1 MNKIHPTA
9 IVHKDTK
16 IHESVEIGPY
26 SVIGPEVDLDKGN
39 IIDCHVVIKGPS
51 KFGQKNTFFPYSL
64 VGEATPDLKY
74 RGEKSLL
81 NVGENNVFREFSK
94 VHRGT
99 AADLGFT
106 QIGNNNLIMPG
117 VMVAHDCILG
127 DRNILV
133 DNSALAGHVVLGDNV
148 TLGGYTLVHQYCK
161 IGSYAFTGMGSQINM
176 DVAAFTRVAGNP
188 TKVAGLNSVGLER
201 KSFSRDEIQNL
212 KKAYKIFFR
221 EKKSVKDALSAIK
234 SECFS
239 SENIDIFTQS
249 IKNST
254 RGVMR

>member
-81 NVGENNVFREFSK
+81 NVGENNIFREFSK

-99 AADLGFT
+99 AADIGFT

-133 DNSALAGHVVLGDNV
+133 DNNYRAIIPVNNKTSKDSIEEILDGKERVKVVIGESKDILKSSYMAVVCSGTATLEAFV
-148 TLGGYTLVHQYCK
+148 TETPCITIYKTEILNYFILSRLVKTEFISLPNIICNNRDQLHQ
-161 IGSYAFTGMGSQINM
+161 S
-176 DVAAFTRVAGNP
+176 
-188 TKVAGLNSVGLER
+188 L
-201 KSFSRDEIQNL
+201 
-212 KKAYKIFFR
+212 
-221 EKKSVKDALSAIK
+221 
-234 SECFS
+234 
-239 SENIDIFTQS
+239 
-249 IKNST
+249 
-254 RGVMR
+254 

>member
-81 NVGENNVFREFSK
+81 NVGENNVCLLYTSPSPRDSYGS
-94 VHRGT
+94 R
-99 AADLGFT
+99 
-106 QIGNNNLIMPG
+106 MPS
-117 VMVAHDCILG
+117 
-127 DRNILV
+127 
-133 DNSALAGHVVLGDNV
+133 SA
-148 TLGGYTLVHQYCK
+148 
-161 IGSYAFTGMGSQINM
+161 
-176 DVAAFTRVAGNP
+176 
-188 TKVAGLNSVGLER
+188 
-201 KSFSRDEIQNL
+201 
-212 KKAYKIFFR
+212 
-221 EKKSVKDALSAIK
+221 
-234 SECFS
+234 
-239 SENIDIFTQS
+239 
-249 IKNST
+249 
-254 RGVMR
+254 